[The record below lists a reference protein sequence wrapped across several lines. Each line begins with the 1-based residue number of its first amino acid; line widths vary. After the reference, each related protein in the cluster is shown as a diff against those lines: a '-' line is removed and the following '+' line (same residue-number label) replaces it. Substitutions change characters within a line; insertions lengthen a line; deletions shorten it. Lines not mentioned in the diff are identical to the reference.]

1 MDKPA
6 YSRPNVLRDG
16 RLDLELLSRLS
27 TAPPVYEPGE
37 PLFWTDPHISS
48 GMLEA
53 HLDPNTDAASRRPE
67 TILKTVK
74 WLSQYLRLPPG
85 ARVIDLG
92 CGPGLYCTHFRGE
105 GWKVTGLD
113 FSERSIA
120 YAREQA
126 AKCGR
131 DIEYVQLSYLDWDE
145 SDKYDAAFIIYCDL
159 GALKDPDRDV
169 FLQNVFRALKPGGR
183 FVFDVETPAHF
194 ADSVGGGQNSYW
206 GATPRGFW
214 KPEPHLL
221 LSKTFYYPDK
231 DTYLDQHIVVVESGE
246 AFIYRVL
253 HHAYTRQTI
262 VPVLERAGFIV
273 DDVWGD
279 LTGSPYS
286 EDGHTL
292 AVAARKPGDSLL
304 GLRGAYKGQDDLT
317 SALLKERRSN
327 RGREERKE

>member
-1 MDKPA
+1 M
-6 YSRPNVLRDG
+6 PNVLRDG

-27 TAPPVYEPGE
+27 TAPPVYDGE

-85 ARVIDLG
+85 AKVIDLG
-92 CGPGLYCTHFRGE
+92 CGPGLYCAHFHRE
-105 GWKVTGLD
+105 GWKVTWGLD

-120 YAREQA
+120 YGAGAGCEVRS
-126 AKCGR
+126 R
-131 DIEYVQLSYLDWDE
+131 TIEYVQLSYLDWDE

-194 ADSVGGGQNSYW
+194 AASVGGGQNSYW
-206 GATPRGFW
+206 GATPQGFLEARAPLASVQDLPIRIRIHIW
-214 KPEPHLL
+214 TST
-221 LSKTFYYPDK
+221 LSSSSPAKLSSTGCC
-231 DTYLDQHIVVVESGE
+231 TM
-246 AFIYRVL
+246 
-253 HHAYTRQTI
+253 
-262 VPVLERAGFIV
+262 
-273 DDVWGD
+273 
-279 LTGSPYS
+279 LT
-286 EDGHTL
+286 
-292 AVAARKPGDSLL
+292 PGRLSC
-304 GLRGAYKGQDDLT
+304 
-317 SALLKERRSN
+317 RS
-327 RGREERKE
+327 